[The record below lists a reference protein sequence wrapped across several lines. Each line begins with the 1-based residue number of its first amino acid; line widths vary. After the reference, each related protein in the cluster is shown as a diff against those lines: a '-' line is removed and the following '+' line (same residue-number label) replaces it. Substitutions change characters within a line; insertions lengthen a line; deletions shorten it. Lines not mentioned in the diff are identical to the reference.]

1 MAYSISHEISRMIFR
16 FKRDGYL
23 ETIGPAG
30 TNAMNLLYVLLA
42 LSVSSHY

>member
-1 MAYSISHEISRMIFR
+1 MCLFRRIAHELSRRIFL

-30 TNAMNLLYVLLA
+30 TNALNA
-42 LSVSSHY
+42 L

>member
-1 MAYSISHEISRMIFR
+1 MIFR

-30 TNAMNLLYVLLA
+30 TNAMNQLYAVFALLKYKF
-42 LSVSSHY
+42 

>member
-1 MAYSISHEISRMIFR
+1 MVFL

-30 TNAMNLLYVLLA
+30 TNALNTLYVA
-42 LSVSSHY
+42 SFVYSSLSDVPV